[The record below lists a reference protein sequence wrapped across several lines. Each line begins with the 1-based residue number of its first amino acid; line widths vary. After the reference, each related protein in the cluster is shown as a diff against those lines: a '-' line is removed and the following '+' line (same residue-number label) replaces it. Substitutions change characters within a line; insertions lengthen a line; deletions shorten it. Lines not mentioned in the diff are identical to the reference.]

1 MDNQYLLDF
10 YKIAFLSIK
19 QKITA
24 GKANLAKP
32 VLLLSIFD
40 AIEDGTVTGNRVL
53 YNAVKPV
60 YEKKLAEYQSDATPL
75 KYPFYHMQSD
85 GFWKLEWKTGIPAIP
100 ATPSDKFLR
109 DNLAYAS
116 FDNAL
121 WDILQGKGARDFYR
135 EALVNYYKMK

>member
-19 QKITA
+19 QKVTA

-32 VLLLSIFD
+32 VLLLSVFD
-40 AIEDGTVTGNRVL
+40 AIEDGSVTGNRIL
-53 YNAVKPV
+53 YSTIKPL
-60 YEKKLAEYQSDATPL
+60 YEEKLKQFQSESTPL
-75 KYPFYHMQSD
+75 KYPFYHMKSD
-85 GFWKLEWKTGIPAIP
+85 GFWKLEWKADATAIP

-109 DNLAYAS
+109 DNLAFAM

-121 WDILQGKGARDFYR
+121 WDLLQEKQNRDYYR
-135 EALVNYYKMK
+135 EAIVNYYKMK